1 MKRFVFAVAM
11 AMASVHAFACPL
23 TQSLAEHYG
32 ISFSGF
38 KTSLPEAKGPDTDSG
53 DSFVRVVISDHT
65 HVSDGFRH
73 TVVMDTKTKK
83 VWILRTS
90 GFLSAYQWFGPVDAI
105 DSSLTNC
112 RLEPMPAVL
121 KSESQESK

>member
-1 MKRFVFAVAM
+1 MKRFVFAVAV
-11 AMASVHAFACPL
+11 AVASVNAFACPL

-38 KTSLPEAKGPDTDSG
+38 KTSLPETKGPDTDSG
-53 DSFVRVVISDHT
+53 DSFVRVVIRDDS

-73 TVVMDTKTKK
+73 TVVMDTNTKK

-90 GFLSAYQWFGPVDAI
+90 GFVSTYQWFGPVDAI

-121 KSESQESK
+121 KGKSQKSQ